1 METSN
6 YYEFFSPVKINS
18 GDRALSTLDY
28 ELEQLH
34 VSNPLILTNQTLDE
48 LKILD
53 ILLSSI
59 SRIDINP
66 RQIIKT
72 IPNQATV
79 EIVKKAAH
87 RYQELDCDGIIA
99 LGGEAIIDTAKGV
112 NLIISE
118 KVDDLKKLTG
128 IETAHGDMQPFIV
141 IPTTSGTG
149 SEAALSAVISDQNSK
164 NNLEFISGKLM
175 PDLAVIDPRM
185 TFTLPPRLTA
195 STGVDA
201 LVHAVEAYT
210 GLQTNPLSDAY
221 AFAALKLIGKNLEAL
236 VDDVNNKTYRVA
248 MNNAALMAGI
258 AFSNSHAGII
268 HAVGDACEK
277 ISEVSH
283 GDALSVLLPHGM
295 FYNLK
300 YEYCRNSYQDI
311 LLALEGSE
319 KFANTKAEDRA
330 LMAVDAVVGIL
341 SELRFLA
348 GIPVRLEE
356 IGVKRSDFELIV
368 DKAMHNSALLNSAG
382 KVKRE
387 DIESVLEAA
396 F

>member
-6 YYEFFSPVKINS
+6 YFEFFNPVKINS
-18 GDRALSTLDY
+18 GEQALSSLNY

-34 VSNPLILTNQTLDE
+34 VSKPLILTNQTLDE

-53 ILLSSI
+53 ILVASI
-59 SRIDINP
+59 KDLDINQ
-66 RQIIKT
+66 RQIIRT
-72 IPNQATV
+72 VPNQANL
-79 EIVKKAAH
+79 EIVKKASE
-87 RYQELDCDGIIA
+87 RYRELNCDGIIA

-112 NLIISE
+112 NLTISE

-141 IPTTSGTG
+141 VPTTGGTG
-149 SEAALSAVISDQNSK
+149 SEAALSAVINDQSSN
-164 NNLEFISGKLM
+164 NNLEFISSKLM

-185 TFTLPPRLTA
+185 TFKLPPRLTA

-210 GLQTNPLSDAY
+210 GLQKNPLSDAY
-221 AFAALKLIGKNLEAL
+221 AFAALKLIGNNLKKL
-236 VDDVNNKTYRVA
+236 VNDVNNKKYRMA

-283 GDALSVLLPHGM
+283 GDALAVLLPHGM
-295 FYNLK
+295 FLNLK
-300 YEYCRNSYQDI
+300 YNYCKNCYEDI
-311 LLALEGSE
+311 LLALEGTE
-319 KFANTKAEDRA
+319 KLIKTKEEDRA

-341 SELRFLA
+341 SELRFLT

-356 IGVKRSDFELIV
+356 IGIKRSEFEQII
-368 DKAMHNSALLNSAG
+368 DKAMHNSTLLNSAG
-382 KVKRE
+382 QVKRE
-387 DIESVLEAA
+387 DIKSILEAA

>member
-1 METSN
+1 MEISN
-6 YYEFFSPVKINS
+6 YFEFFSPVKINS
-18 GDRALSTLDY
+18 GKQALSTLNY

-34 VSNPLILTNQTLDE
+34 VKNPLILTNQTLDE

-53 ILLSSI
+53 ILLSNLKI
-59 SRIDINP
+59 EINEL
-66 RQIIKT
+66 QIIKT
-72 IPNQATV
+72 IPNQATL
-79 EIVKKAAH
+79 EIVKKASE
-87 RYQELDCDGIIA
+87 RYKKFNCDGIIA

-112 NLIISE
+112 NLIITE
-118 KVDDLKKLTG
+118 KINDLTKLTG

-149 SEAALSAVISDQNSK
+149 SEAAFTAVINDQK
-164 NNLEFISGKLM
+164 NKNDLEFISSKLM

-221 AFAALKLIGKNLEAL
+221 AFAALKLIGKNLKPL
-236 VDDVNNKTYRVA
+236 VNDVNNKQYRMA
-248 MNNAALMAGI
+248 MNNAGLMAGI

-268 HAVGDACEK
+268 HAIGDACQK
-277 ISEVSH
+277 ISDVSH
-283 GDALSVLLPHGM
+283 GDALAVLLPHGM
-295 FYNLK
+295 FHNLK
-300 YEYCRNSYQDI
+300 FEYCRNSYQDI
-311 LLALEGSE
+311 LLALAGTE
-319 KFANTKAEDRA
+319 KFVETNRADRA
-330 LMAVDAVVGIL
+330 LMAVDAIVGIL
-341 SELRFLA
+341 SELRFLT

-356 IGVKRSDFELIV
+356 IGVKRSEFEQII
-368 DKAMHNSALLNSAG
+368 DKSMHNSALLNSAG
-382 KVKRE
+382 QVRRE
-387 DIESVLEAA
+387 DIKSILEAS

>member
-1 METSN
+1 MKTPN
-6 YYEFFSPVKINS
+6 YFEFFSPVKINS
-18 GDRALSTLDY
+18 GEQALSTLNY

-53 ILLSSI
+53 ILLSYMTK
-59 SRIDINP
+59 IDINP

-72 IPNQATV
+72 VPNQATLETV
-79 EIVKKAAH
+79 QKASH
-87 RYQELDCDGIIA
+87 RYRELSCDGIIA

-112 NLIISE
+112 NLTISE
-118 KVDDLKKLTG
+118 NVDDLTKLTG

-149 SEAALSAVISDQNSK
+149 SEAALSAVISDSKGENS
-164 NNLEFISGKLM
+164 LEFMSSKLM

-185 TFTLPPRLTA
+185 TFVLPPRLTA

-221 AFAALKLIGKNLEAL
+221 SFAALKLIGQNLEQL
-236 VDDVNNKTYRVA
+236 VSDVNNKKLRLA

-258 AFSNSHAGII
+258 AFSNSHAGVI
-268 HAVGDACEK
+268 HAIGDACEK

-283 GDALSVLLPHGM
+283 GDALAVLLPHGM

-300 YEYCRNSYQDI
+300 FEYCRNSYQDI
-311 LLALEGSE
+311 LLALAGSE
-319 KFANTKAEDRA
+319 KFVNTAAEDRA

-341 SELRFLA
+341 SELRFLT

-356 IGVKRSDFELIV
+356 IGVKRSEFNLIV

-382 KVKRE
+382 NVKRS
-387 DIESVLEAA
+387 DIVTILEAA

>member
-1 METSN
+1 MKTPN
-6 YYEFFSPVKINS
+6 YFEFFSPVKINS
-18 GDRALSTLDY
+18 GEQALSTLNY

-53 ILLSSI
+53 ILLSCMTK
-59 SRIDINP
+59 IDINP

-72 IPNQATV
+72 VPNQATLETV
-79 EIVKKAAH
+79 QKASH
-87 RYQELDCDGIIA
+87 RYRELSCDGIIA

-112 NLIISE
+112 NLTISE
-118 KVDDLKKLTG
+118 NVDDLTKLTG

-149 SEAALSAVISDQNSK
+149 SEAALSAVISDSKGENS
-164 NNLEFISGKLM
+164 LEFMSSKLM

-185 TFTLPPRLTA
+185 TFVLPPRLTA

-221 AFAALKLIGKNLEAL
+221 SFAALKLIGQNLEQL
-236 VDDVNNKTYRVA
+236 VSDVNNKKLRLA

-258 AFSNSHAGII
+258 AFSNSHAGVI
-268 HAVGDACEK
+268 HAIGDACEK

-283 GDALSVLLPHGM
+283 GDALAVLLPHGM

-300 YEYCRNSYQDI
+300 FEYCRNSYQDI
-311 LLALEGSE
+311 LLALAGSE
-319 KFANTKAEDRA
+319 KFVNTAAEDRA

-341 SELRFLA
+341 SELRFLT

-356 IGVKRSDFELIV
+356 IGVKRSEFNLIV

-382 KVKRE
+382 NVKRS
-387 DIESVLEAA
+387 DIVTILEAA

>member
-6 YYEFFSPVKINS
+6 YFEFFSPVKINS
-18 GDRALSTLDY
+18 GDQALSTLNY

-34 VSNPLILTNQTLDE
+34 VSRPLILTNQTLDE
-48 LKILD
+48 LNILD
-53 ILLSSI
+53 LLLSSI
-59 SRIDINP
+59 TKIEINP

-72 IPNQATV
+72 IPNQATL
-79 EIVKKAAH
+79 EIVKKASQ
-87 RYQELDCDGIIA
+87 RYRELGCDGIIA

-118 KVDDLKKLTG
+118 KVDDLTKLTG

-149 SEAALSAVISDQNSK
+149 SEAALSAVISDQKSK
-164 NNLEFISGKLM
+164 NSLEFISSKLM
-175 PDLAVIDPRM
+175 PDLAVIDPKM

-210 GLQTNPLSDAY
+210 
-221 AFAALKLIGKNLEAL
+221 KLIGKNLEPL
-236 VDDVNNKTYRVA
+236 VNDVNNKNYRVA

-268 HAVGDACEK
+268 HAIGDACEK

-283 GDALSVLLPHGM
+283 GDALAVLLPHGM

-300 YEYCRNSYQDI
+300 FEYCRNSYQDI
-311 LLALEGSE
+311 LLALEDTE
-319 KFANTKAEDRA
+319 KFVNTKAEDRA
-330 LMAVDAVVGIL
+330 LMAVDSVVGIL

-356 IGVKRSDFELIV
+356 IGVKRSDFDRIV

-382 KVKRE
+382 QVKRE
-387 DIESVLEAA
+387 DIESILEAA

>member
-6 YYEFFSPVKINS
+6 YFEFFSPVKINS
-18 GDRALSTLDY
+18 GEQALSTLNY
-28 ELEQLH
+28 ELKQLH
-34 VSNPLILTNQTLDE
+34 LTKPLILTNQTLDE

-53 ILLSSI
+53 ILLSNLK
-59 SRIDINP
+59 DIEINQ
-66 RQIIKT
+66 RQIIKS
-72 IPNQATV
+72 IPNQARL
-79 EIVKKAAH
+79 EIAQKASA
-87 RYQELDCDGIIA
+87 RYQELNCDGIIA
-99 LGGEAIIDTAKGV
+99 LGGEAIINTAKGV

-118 KVDDLKKLTG
+118 QISDLEKLTG
-128 IETAHGDMQPFIV
+128 IDTAHADMQPFVV
-141 IPTTSGTG
+141 IPTTGGIG
-149 SEAALSAVISDQNSK
+149 SEAVLTAVINDKNSE
-164 NNLEFISGKLM
+164 NSLEFMSSKLM
-175 PDLAVIDPRM
+175 PDLAIIDPRM

-221 AFAALKLIGKNLEAL
+221 AFAALKLIGKNLKEL
-236 VDDVNNKTYRVA
+236 VKDVNNKKHRMA
-248 MNNAALMAGI
+248 MNNAGLMAGI

-268 HAVGDACEK
+268 HAIGDACEK
-277 ISEVSH
+277 IAGVSH
-283 GDALSVLLPHGM
+283 GDALAVLLPHGM

-300 YEYCRNSYQDI
+300 YKYCRNSYQDV
-311 LLALEGSE
+311 LLALEGAE
-319 KFANTKAEDRA
+319 KFADTKAEDRA
-330 LMAVDAVVGIL
+330 LMAVDSVVGIL

-356 IGVKRSDFELIV
+356 IGVKRSEFEEII

-382 KVKRE
+382 HVNRE
-387 DIESVLEAA
+387 DLKSILEAA

>member
-99 LGGEAIIDTAKGV
+99 LGSEAIIDTAKGV

-221 AFAALKLIGKNLEAL
+221 AFA
-236 VDDVNNKTYRVA
+236 
-248 MNNAALMAGI
+248 
-258 AFSNSHAGII
+258 
-268 HAVGDACEK
+268 
-277 ISEVSH
+277 
-283 GDALSVLLPHGM
+283 
-295 FYNLK
+295 
-300 YEYCRNSYQDI
+300 
-311 LLALEGSE
+311 
-319 KFANTKAEDRA
+319 
-330 LMAVDAVVGIL
+330 
-341 SELRFLA
+341 
-348 GIPVRLEE
+348 
-356 IGVKRSDFELIV
+356 
-368 DKAMHNSALLNSAG
+368 
-382 KVKRE
+382 
-387 DIESVLEAA
+387 
-396 F
+396 